1 MGKLTIITISF
12 NHREGLQRTI
22 DSIVNQTFSDYEWIV
37 VDGGSADGS
46 KELIEQY
53 QSHFAW
59 WCSEPDKGVYNAM
72 NKGITQSKGEYI
84 NFMNAGDVFAT
95 PTILAEIFSKPHE
108 ADVLYGRMVVG
119 TINGEEY
126 WTNMMKPRLRWF
138 DFYSSTLNHQSTFT
152 KREMFIKYGN
162 FDESYRVYGDWRH
175 FAQIIGVEKATSE
188 YIPKIIS
195 IYEGGG
201 LSATQEEACKQELAR
216 LRQEVYPTFNAE
228 IYRLCNQLDLV
239 FSFKFTK
246 CLFKVLFHGSKFLTK
261 IIHK

>member
-1 MGKLTIITISF
+1 MKKLTIITINF

-22 DSIVNQTFSDYEWIV
+22 DSIVNQTFTDYEWIV
-37 VDGGSADGS
+37 VDKESTDGS

-53 QSHFAW
+53 QSHFNW

-72 NKGITQSKGEYI
+72 NKGLEHACGEYI
-84 NFMNAGDVFAT
+84 IFMNSGDMFAT
-95 PTILAEIFSKPHE
+95 PTILTEIFSKPHK

-119 TINGEEY
+119 TIDGEEY

-138 DFYSSTLNHQSTFT
+138 DFFSSTLNHQSTFT
-152 KREMFIKYGN
+152 KREMFVKYGS

-188 YIPKIIS
+188 FIPKIIS

-201 LSATQEEACKQELAR
+201 LSATQEEACKRELAR
-216 LRQEVYPTFNAE
+216 LRQEVYPTINAE
-228 IYRLCNQLDLV
+228 IFRQLNQLDV
-239 FSFKFTK
+239 VTSFWLSRAF
-246 CLFKVLFHGSKFLTK
+246 FKIVYHGRNLMNK
-261 IIHK
+261 I